1 MMTEEQVLTSKDFE
15 IVGGRE
21 ADTDVLSEK
30 SISFWGEVM
39 RTFVRNKLAIVG
51 MVILITI
58 ALFAIFAPIL
68 SQYDYSQQTGVYNA
82 PPSADF
88 WFGTDNL
95 GRDVFVR
102 SWVGAR
108 ISLLIGISAAIINL
122 VVGVVYGSISGLAGG
137 MVDNVMMRIC
147 DIINSVPDLLVIILL
162 LVVLEQG
169 LIPMIIALSIT
180 GWVRMARIVR
190 AEVMSLKSQEYVLA
204 SRTLGATAGHLIRR
218 HLIPNAMGSIIVTM
232 TLQIPSAIF
241 SEAFLS
247 YIGLG
252 VTPPL
257 ASWGTMASEGNEAI
271 LTAPW
276 RLLFPALLISITIF
290 GFNAVGDGLRDAL
303 DPKLRK

>member
-1 MMTEEQVLTSKDFE
+1 MTEEQVLSQNKFE
-15 IVGGRE
+15 VVGGRE

-39 RTFVRNKLAIVG
+39 RAFIRNKLAIVG
-51 MVILITI
+51 ITI
-58 ALFAIFAPIL
+58 LVFIAIMAIFAPIL
-68 SQYDYSQQTGVYNA
+68 SQYDYAEQTGAYNA
-82 PPSADF
+82 APSAEF

-108 ISLLIGISAAIINL
+108 ISLLIGISAAVINL
-122 VVGVVYGSISGLAGG
+122 VVGVIYGSVSGLIGG
-137 MVDNVMMRIC
+137 RVDNIMMRIC
-147 DIINSVPDLLVIILL
+147 DILNSVPELLIIILL
-162 LVVLEQG
+162 LVVLQQG
-169 LIPMIIALSIT
+169 LVPMIIALSLT
-180 GWVRMARIVR
+180 GWIRMARIVR
-190 AEVMSLKSQEYVLA
+190 AEVMSLKEQEYVLA
-204 SRTLGATAGHLIRR
+204 SRTLGASASHLIRK

-232 TLQIPSAIF
+232 TLQIPAAIF
-241 SEAFLS
+241 NEAFLS